1 MRYYKQAQIALDRF
15 DQELAVLNGFIKRGE
30 NELAMKYMSEELKE
44 RFEDIQGVLNMEGGS
59 ETGMRVGHID

>member
-15 DQELAVLNGFIKRGE
+15 DQGLAVLNGFIKRGE

-44 RFEDIQGVLNMEGGS
+44 RYEDIQGVLNMEGGL
-59 ETGMRVGHID
+59 GD

>member
-15 DQELAVLNGFIKRGE
+15 DQGLAVLNGFIKRGE
-30 NELAMKYMSEELKE
+30 NDLAIQYMNGELKE
-44 RFEDIQGVLNMEGGS
+44 LYDEIQGVLNMEGGS